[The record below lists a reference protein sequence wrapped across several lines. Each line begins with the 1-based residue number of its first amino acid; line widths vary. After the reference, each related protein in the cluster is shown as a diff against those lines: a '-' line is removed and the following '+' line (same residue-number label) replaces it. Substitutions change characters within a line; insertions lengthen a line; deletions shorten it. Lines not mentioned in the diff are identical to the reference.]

1 MIRRAWHGVV
11 LTVEFW
17 LVWRRY
23 RAIKRDLERRLRVRV
38 PVTLVRPPRPYRV
51 PVRGERAKA

>member
-1 MIRRAWHGVV
+1 MIRRAWRGFVV
-11 LTVEFW
+11 AVEFW

-23 RAIKRDLERRLRVRV
+23 RAIKRDLDQRLRVQV

-51 PVRGERAKA
+51 PERGNRAQA